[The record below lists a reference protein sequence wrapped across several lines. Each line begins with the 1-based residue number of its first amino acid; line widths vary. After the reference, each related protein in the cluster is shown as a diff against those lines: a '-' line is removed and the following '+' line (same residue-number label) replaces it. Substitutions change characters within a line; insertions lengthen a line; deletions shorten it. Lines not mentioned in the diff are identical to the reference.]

1 MKVYL
6 ESVLDCPAEKI
17 WDEVQKSSLLLEVI
31 HPLARIVPVDAP
43 EFPERWIEGTTVRCR
58 LYLFGIIPMG
68 TRSILFER
76 IDDAARE
83 IQTREYDPLIS
94 RWDHRIRVKP
104 ADDGRTHYS
113 DEIAIQAGRL
123 TLFVWLFARWFYRH
137 RQKRWR
143 RVAQRLAAASKNE
156 SAGGS

>member
-1 MKVYL
+1 MAPMKVYV

-43 EFPERWIEGTTVRCR
+43 QFPERWIEGATVRCR
-58 LYLFGIIPMG
+58 LYLFGIIPVG

-76 IDDAARE
+76 IDQAAQE
-83 IQTREYDPLIS
+83 IQTRERDPLIP

-104 ADDGRTHYS
+104 ADDGR
-113 DEIAIQAGRL
+113 
-123 TLFVWLFARWFYRH
+123 
-137 RQKRWR
+137 
-143 RVAQRLAAASKNE
+143 
-156 SAGGS
+156 